1 MLHAGPMGMRGCLL
15 QAYVFKG
22 QKVRD
27 VVKSNLRDC
36 MEGQRYDPVKASK
49 VRDASCCDYSN
60 QHPPGLLRR
69 LRCALDACL
78 RMQQAKQLADLLL
91 RSVDALGFH
100 RHKYVIQVCRTLYR
114 QLLRMTCNALQ

>member
-1 MLHAGPMGMRGCLL
+1 MLHAGPMGMRGSLL
-15 QAYVFKG
+15 QAYVFKQ

-27 VVKSNLRDC
+27 VVKRNLRDC

-49 VRDASCCDYSN
+49 VRDASRCGYIKL
-60 QHPPGLLRR
+60 HPPGFSRQS
-69 LRCALDACL
+69 RCALNARL

-100 RHKYVIQVCRTLYR
+100 RHKYVIQVHLSSES
-114 QLLRMTCNALQ
+114 LLVLICNVLQ